1 MSVEMVSHVVR
12 FGGFT
17 LDLRSGE
24 LSRGSHRV
32 LLPDQPFRLLVTLIR
47 QPGQLITRETLRQ
60 QLWTDDTFVDFEA
73 GLNAAVKRVRE
84 VLGDSAASPIF
95 IETLPRRGY
104 RFIAPVEI
112 VIDGERLTTE
122 PAAPGATTTEA
133 VQPAATSGGVRHA
146 AFGGLWFTVA
156 VAAASIAVAL
166 VAWASWRFS
175 DRTRGSRSDA
185 MVRLTNLG
193 TVMRASLS
201 PDGRDLA
208 YVTRDGIQ
216 ESLWIRRDNETDP
229 VRLVGPLAGA
239 FDSLTVSPHG
249 FVYYTFFSPDKTNVA
264 LSRVPVRGGPPE
276 IVADASGWVAF
287 SPDGSKYASVRNLS
301 QIVRESRVMVVDAAS
316 GSPRVL
322 ATRRTPESF
331 VMLKPAWSPDG
342 QRLALIGASDR
353 TPGGHEIVTVD
364 VSDGTTRRIADVPLA
379 LVLGAAW
386 LPSGLELVI
395 AGREGR
401 ATPQRLW
408 LVSASTGAMRPLTN
422 DVSDYELAGVPP
434 DGSRVLA
441 LRLESTRSLWTADA
455 TAPDRPTRIV
465 EDAGSRH
472 GFDEFAW
479 GPDGQ
484 LLYTVVEAG
493 NADIW
498 SLDPTT
504 RQRQRLT
511 TDPADDYQPAV
522 SPDGRTVVF
531 ASNRAGKPGLWSMSR
546 DGREPRRLTTGGDT
560 RPSFAPDG
568 KWVAFQRSGVETT
581 PWMVFRLRL
590 ETGDVQQVTAPS
602 TMRPDVSP
610 DGRLV
615 AHYWMTPERWV
626 MAVTPVEGGV
636 PTHIFPVESTHSER
650 VVHWMPDGRSLT
662 YIDGVGGASNI
673 WLQPLDQ
680 TPRRQLTSFTSGTMA
695 TFDWSSDG
703 SKLAWLQVQ
712 EVRDIVAVALPAG
725 ER

>member
-1 MSVEMVSHVVR
+1 MSIETAGHVVR
-12 FGGFT
+12 FGEFT

-24 LSRGSHRV
+24 LSRGGHRV
-32 LLPDQPFRLLVTLIR
+32 LLPDQPFRLLATLIR
-47 QPGQLITRETLRQ
+47 QRGELVTRETLRQ

-84 VLGDSAASPIF
+84 VLHDSAASPVF

-112 VIDGERLTTE
+112 VTNGEGLESEPSAPLVTVTE
-122 PAAPGATTTEA
+122 SQT
-133 VQPAATSGGVRHA
+133 PAATAQDVSGAVFAGR
-146 AFGGLWFTVA
+146 WFIVA
-156 VAAASIAVAL
+156 LAAALIAVAF
-166 VAWASWRFS
+166 VAWASWHS
-175 DRTRGSRSDA
+175 SNRTQGSRIDA

-216 ESLWIRRDNETDP
+216 ESLWVRHDNEGTP
-229 VRLVGPLAGA
+229 VQLAGPLDGA
-239 FDSLTVSPHG
+239 FDSLTVAPNG
-249 FVYYTFFSPDKTNVA
+249 FIYYTFFSPDKTNVA
-264 LSRVPVRGGPPE
+264 LSRIPIRGGPPE
-276 IVADASGWVAF
+276 VVADASGWVAF
-287 SPDGSKYASVRNLS
+287 SPDGSKYVSIRNLS
-301 QIVRESRVMVVDAAS
+301 QLLRESRVLLVDTADGSSRVV
-316 GSPRVL
+316 

-342 QRLALIGASDR
+342 RRLALVGASDV
-353 TPGGHEIVTVD
+353 TPGRHEIVSVD
-364 VSDGTTRRIADVPLA
+364 VHDGTTRRIADLPLA

-395 AGREGR
+395 AGREAR
-401 ATPQRLW
+401 AAPQRLW
-408 LVSASTGAMRPLTN
+408 LVSASTGVMRPLTN
-422 DVSDYELAGVPP
+422 DVSDYELAGVPS
-434 DGSRVLA
+434 DGSRVFA

-455 TAPDRPTRIV
+455 TSLDRPTRVV

-479 GPDGQ
+479 APDGQ

-498 SLDPTT
+498 TLNPATG
-504 RQRQRLT
+504 RRQRLT
-511 TDPADDYQPAV
+511 SDPADDYQPTV

-531 ASNRAGKPGLWSMSR
+531 ASGVPGLWSMSR
-546 DGREPRRLTTGGDT
+546 DGRESRRLTTGGDT
-560 RPSFAPDG
+560 RPSFSPDG

-581 PWMVFRLRL
+581 PWMVFRLDL
-590 ETGDVQQVTAPS
+590 ETDGLQQITAPS

-610 DGRLV
+610 DGRFV

-636 PTHIFPVESTHSER
+636 PVHIFPVESTHSER
-650 VVHWMPDGRSLT
+650 VVHWVADGGSLT
-662 YIDGVGGASNI
+662 FIDGAGGASNI
-673 WLQPLDQ
+673 WLQPLDHGS
-680 TPRRQLTSFTSGTMA
+680 RRQLTSFTSGTMA

-703 SKLAWLQVQ
+703 SKLAWMQVK
-712 EVRDIVAVALPAG
+712 EVRDIVSVALPAG